1 MIVMRLNEEDITRL
15 IIACKSY
22 KNSTSSEYIW
32 DQYDQLANKLKTYL
46 EQYSTSDDE

>member
-1 MIVMRLNEEDITRL
+1 MKLNNADIDKL
-15 IIACKSY
+15 INACRSHMT
-22 KNSTSSEYIW
+22 TSGSEYIW